1 MTLRRLFLE
10 ADLAGLRPLEWE
22 RLGTGDVK
30 CSTGKGSWQCA
41 ARGSDGR
48 DALENLLRRMRVIR

>member
-1 MTLRRLFLE
+1 MSLGRLFLE

-30 CSTGKGSWQCA
+30 CSVGKGNWQCA
-41 ARGSDGR
+41 ARGTNGR
-48 DALENLLRRMRVIR
+48 EALENLLRRMRVI